1 MKKIWFWQKMISPHM
16 ANLAEE
22 LAKLGVE
29 VHYIV
34 SENMSIERAS
44 EGWIPPEIPSVY
56 VHFVKNN
63 NDIDTL
69 MGSLLGDEIHICQG
83 LRANGY
89 ISYAQKIIWEKG
101 LKNFI
106 IIETID
112 FSGWKGLIR
121 NIVYKVIVG
130 LRKNSING
138 VLAIGDKMPE
148 ILYNLGFDK
157 KIIYPFAYFLDQAQL
172 KEEFPSKINNSHNK
186 FIFLYVGRMIT
197 LKRVDLFI
205 KNLAL
210 LTDYDYEVWFVGDG
224 DEINSLKELAV
235 LNLENKERWLG
246 QVPMSHVRSIMQQAD
261 CLVLPSIHDGW
272 GAVLSESLIVGTP
285 AICSSSCGGS
295 IIVKASNVGGVFEKN
310 NSSMFKNLLEIQLKN
325 GKISNSKRSN
335 IKNWAE
341 SLCAPTGA
349 KYLKKI
355 LYDVK
360 KPDPPW
366 NS

>member
-1 MKKIWFWQKMISPHM
+1 MMSVWFWQKMISPHM

-22 LAKLGVE
+22 LAKLGIK
-29 VHYIV
+29 VHYV
-34 SENMSIERAS
+34 VYENMSIERAS

-56 VHFVKNN
+56 LHFVKNN

-69 MGSLLGDEIHICQG
+69 MESFLGDEIHICQG

-89 ISYAQKIIWEKG
+89 ISYAQKIIWERG

-106 IIETID
+106 IIETLD
-112 FSGWKGLIR
+112 FSGWKGFIR
-121 NIVYKVIVG
+121 NVVYKIIVG
-130 LRKNSING
+130 FRKKNING

-157 KIIYPFAYFLDQAQL
+157 KTIYPFAYFLDKSQL
-172 KEEFPSKINNSHNK
+172 KEELHPKINSSNNK
-186 FIFLYVGRMIT
+186 FIFLYVGRMIA

-205 KNLAL
+205 KNLAT

-224 DEINSLKELAV
+224 NEMNSLKELAV
-235 LNLENKERWLG
+235 LSLKNKEKWLG
-246 QVPMSHVRSIMQQAD
+246 QVPMSNVRSIMQQAD

-325 GKISNSKRSN
+325 GKVSDSTRSN
-335 IKNWAE
+335 IKAWAE
-341 SLCAPTGA
+341 SLCAPAGA
-349 KYLKKI
+349 EYLKDI

-360 KPDPPW
+360 KPNPPW
-366 NS
+366 SF